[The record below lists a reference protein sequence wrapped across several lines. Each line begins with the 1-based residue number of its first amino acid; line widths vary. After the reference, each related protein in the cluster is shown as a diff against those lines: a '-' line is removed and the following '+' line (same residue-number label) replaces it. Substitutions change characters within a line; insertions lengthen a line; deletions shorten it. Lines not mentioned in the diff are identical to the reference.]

1 MTHVEEHL
9 IPPVTEK
16 STIKIFG
23 IGGAGVAM
31 LAEINGRVQMR
42 ASFAAADTDAHSLAD
57 CAAPTKFHV
66 ENKLLR
72 GLGSAGDAERSRS
85 LAEEQFTEFKNACQ
99 GSEVVFILAGLGGG
113 AGSGIAPVLAR
124 AAREA
129 GALVLAF
136 VTLPFDCEGSHR
148 VQQAQHS
155 LVQIKNAADG
165 VICLACDKTSGLIN
179 ESLGLRESFRA
190 VDNLLLEGLR
200 GVCQLFVRRGV
211 ITLHFGDL
219 YSLLRDRHAEN
230 CFAFIEASGAA
241 RSRIVVDKILA
252 HPLLDKGRALME
264 AEALIV
270 NITGGKNFSME
281 EIKRV
286 MTEVKRLCPRGKIIM
301 GADEDVTL
309 GDLLTVTIVAAR
321 PDTLADTAR
330 PVHPAPK
337 TVSATSAAPVM
348 PRPRR
353 SGSAKPV
360 QGQLQL
366 TIVSKGRFDKSEPTL
381 HEGKDLDLPTFLRLG
396 VVLN

>member
-1 MTHVEEHL
+1 MTHLEENL
-9 IPPVTEK
+9 IPPVAEK
-16 STIKIFG
+16 STMKIFG
-23 IGGAGVAM
+23 VGGAGIAM
-31 LAEINGRVQMR
+31 LAEVNGRVQMR
-42 ASFAAADTDAHSLAD
+42 ASFAAADTDALALAG
-57 CAAPTKFHV
+57 CGAPVKFHV

-85 LAEEQFTEFKNACQ
+85 LAEEQFSEFKNACQ
-99 GSEVVFILAGLGGG
+99 GCEVVFILAGLGGG
-113 AGSGIAPVLAR
+113 AGSGITPVLAR

-136 VTLPFDCEGSHR
+136 VTLPFDCEGNHR
-148 VQQAQHS
+148 IQQAQHS

-165 VICLACDKTSGLIN
+165 VICLACDKTTGLIN
-179 ESLGLRESFRA
+179 DSLGLRETFRT

-230 CFAFIEASGAA
+230 CFAFVEASGAA
-241 RSRIVVDKILA
+241 RSRIVVEKILS
-252 HPLLDKGRALME
+252 HPLLDKGRALTESE
-264 AEALIV
+264 AVIV

-286 MTEVKRLCPRGKIIM
+286 MTEVKRLCPRGKVVM
-301 GADEDVTL
+301 GADEDATL
-309 GDLLTVTIVAAR
+309 GDVLTVTLVVAR
-321 PDTLADTAR
+321 PDGLSENAKTNR
-330 PVHPAPK
+330 PSAT
-337 TVSATSAAPVM
+337 TVSATSSAPTIS
-348 PRPRR
+348 RPRR
-353 SGSAKPV
+353 AGASKPV